1 MITFPVPGYR
11 ERLCRRGSTEKGTR
25 LVNGFMLVR
34 IQSSALVWKTIV
46 PMV

>member
-1 MITFPVPGYR
+1 MITLPVPGYR
-11 ERLCRRGSTEKGTR
+11 ERLCRRGLTEKGTR
-25 LVNGFMLVR
+25 LVNGFMLMR